1 MRRSAAAVGSA
12 VFFVVAPGSGG
23 RTRALAHQ
31 RVAGT
36 WADVAVRDHPDD
48 NRCSLSVVAVVV
60 LVRAFARFVV
70 EGGGTPAPVA
80 PTERLV
86 VGGDYRF
93 VRNPMYLAVV
103 TAVLGQAMIF
113 GSLAL
118 LLYALAVWAIMA
130 AFVRW
135 YEEPLLLERYGDEYQ
150 RYRQAVRGLGA
161 RGCIRWQADI
171 DQAAPCASTAGR

>member
-1 MRRSAAAVGSA
+1 MRRSAATIGSA
-12 VFFVVAPGSGG
+12 VFFVVAPGV
-23 RTRALAHQ
+23 
-31 RVAGT
+31 VAGLVP
-36 WADVAVRDHPDD
+36 WLISGWQLLRPMSPLAIVR
-48 NRCSLSVVAVVV
+48 LAAGVVLLVLAVVV
-60 LVRAFARFVV
+60 LVRAFVRFVV

-86 VGGDYRF
+86 LGGDYRF

-118 LLYALAVWAIMA
+118 LGYALAVWAIMA

-135 YEEPLLLERYGDEYQ
+135 YEEPLLLRRYGDEYQ
-150 RYRQAVRGLGA
+150 RYREAVRAWVPRLQP
-161 RGCIRWQADI
+161 WQAEI
-171 DQAAPCASTAGR
+171 DHASNSS

>member
-12 VFFVVAPGSGG
+12 VFFVLAPGV
-23 RTRALAHQ
+23 
-31 RVAGT
+31 VAGLVPWLISGWQVPGPMSPLAIVRIT
-36 WADVAVRDHPDD
+36 TGAV
-48 NRCSLSVVAVVV
+48 LLVVAVVV
-60 LVRAFARFVV
+60 LVRAFARFVA

-113 GSLAL
+113 ASLAL
-118 LLYALAVWAIMA
+118 LIYALTVWAIMA

-135 YEEPLLLERYGDEYQ
+135 YEEPRLLERYGDQYQ
-150 RYRQAVRGLGA
+150 RYRQAVRAWVPRL
-161 RGCIRWQADI
+161 RPWQVDADHV
-171 DQAAPCASTAGR
+171 SNTKR

>member
-1 MRRSAAAVGSA
+1 MQRSTATVGSA
-12 VFFVVAPGSGG
+12 VFFVAAPGV
-23 RTRALAHQ
+23 
-31 RVAGT
+31 VAGLVPWLIT
-36 WADVAVRDHPDD
+36 GWQLPRPVSPLAIVRMTAGLALLVLAVA
-48 NRCSLSVVAVVV
+48 V

-118 LLYALAVWAIMA
+118 LVYALAVWAIMA

-135 YEEPLLLERYGDEYQ
+135 YEEPLLLERYGDQYQ
-150 RYRQAVRGLGA
+150 RYCEAVRAWIPRL
-161 RGCIRWQADI
+161 RPWQPDI
-171 DQAAPCASTAGR
+171 DHAGDSG

>member
-1 MRRSAAAVGSA
+1 MWRSAATIGSA
-12 VFFVVAPGSGG
+12 VFFVVAPGV
-23 RTRALAHQ
+23 
-31 RVAGT
+31 VAGLVP
-36 WADVAVRDHPDD
+36 WLISGWQLPRPMSPLAIVR
-48 NRCSLSVVAVVV
+48 LAAGVVLLVLAVVV
-60 LVRAFARFVV
+60 LVRAFVRFVV

-86 VGGDYRF
+86 LGGDYRF

-118 LLYALAVWAIMA
+118 LGYALAVWAIMA

-135 YEEPLLLERYGDEYQ
+135 YEEPLLLRRYGDEYQ
-150 RYRQAVRGLGA
+150 RYREAVRAWVPRLQP
-161 RGCIRWQADI
+161 WQAEI
-171 DQAAPCASTAGR
+171 DHASNSS

>member
-1 MRRSAAAVGSA
+1 MQRSAAAVGSA
-12 VFFVVAPGSGG
+12 VFFVVAPGV
-23 RTRALAHQ
+23 
-31 RVAGT
+31 VAGLLPWLISGWQLPGPWSPFAIIRMT
-36 WADVAVRDHPDD
+36 SGAILLVI
-48 NRCSLSVVAVVV
+48 AVVL

-103 TAVLGQAMIF
+103 MAVLGQAMIF
-113 GSLAL
+113 SSRAL
-118 LLYALAVWAIMA
+118 LIYALAVWAIMA

-135 YEEPLLLERYGDEYQ
+135 YEEPVLLERYGDQYQ
-150 RYRQAVRGLGA
+150 RYRQGVRAWVPRLHP
-161 RGCIRWQADI
+161 WQADA
-171 DQAAPCASTAGR
+171 DHAGNSV

>member
-1 MRRSAAAVGSA
+1 MRRSAAAIGSA
-12 VFFVVAPGSGG
+12 VFFVLAPGV
-23 RTRALAHQ
+23 
-31 RVAGT
+31 VAGLVPWLIT
-36 WADVAVRDHPDD
+36 RWQVPGPMSPFAIIRMTAGAVLLVA
-48 NRCSLSVVAVVV
+48 AVVV

-80 PTERLV
+80 PTQRLV

-93 VRNPMYLAVV
+93 VRNPMYFAVV

-118 LLYALAVWAIMA
+118 LIYAFVVWAIMA

-135 YEEPLLLERYGDEYQ
+135 YEEPLLLERYGDDYQ
-150 RYRQAVRGLGA
+150 RYRLAVRAWVPRLHP
-161 RGCIRWQADI
+161 WPADI
-171 DQAAPCASTAGR
+171 DHAANSG